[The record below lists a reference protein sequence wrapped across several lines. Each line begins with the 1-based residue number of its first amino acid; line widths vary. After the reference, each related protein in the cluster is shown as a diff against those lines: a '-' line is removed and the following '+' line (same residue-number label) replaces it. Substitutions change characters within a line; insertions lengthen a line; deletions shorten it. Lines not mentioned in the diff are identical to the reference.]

1 MEISQLE
8 IKKTI
13 LLQDY
18 TIINSSIKEMKLDD
32 IKDSISNLVA
42 SNTDLNDSK
51 YIRTEMEEITG
62 YGNIR
67 EMEKFLKNHKKELN
81 LTENQLLYINPY
93 DKITEIINETVDKY
107 EFDKRNGNLN
117 RNLTENN
124 LFYKKNKV
132 ENNLFKLWKENIE
145 DQFEFTP
152 IFDKDEFK
160 LFIDESHVNI
170 SDNKIYDLG
179 KKYNIEVIT
188 TEIEDIYPSCEKNN
202 IDELKDICFKKGNVE
217 YEIVDYK
224 KLDEKNTISYFA
236 LYRHDTDK
244 YNENGAISTLIIE
257 SKEDT
262 ELKNKS
268 SFLNNI
274 LLFPNLVTELE
285 NKFPEYKDKIEN
297 SLENSDKI
305 EVEFPNI
312 NDDFFELEKA
322 YTKEVE
328 VLKKAIK
335 ERIYNGVENIMGEMV
350 SIVKMNSFLEEQT
363 PLYLQQELQYRT
375 FQTKELLEKDDSYL
389 LITELKDSMK
399 KHLSDVL
406 ENVEGI
412 KSINTE
418 TFREKMENL
427 LLKTEK
433 ENIEE
438 KQTTHFKEKERE
450 KEL

>member
-1 MEISQLE
+1 MELNQLE

-32 IKDSISNLVA
+32 IKDNISNLVA

-62 YGNIR
+62 YGNTK
-67 EMEKFLKNHKKELN
+67 EMENFLKNHKKELN

-107 EFDKRNGNLN
+107 EFDKRKGNLN
-117 RNLTENN
+117 QNLSETN
-124 LFYKKNKV
+124 LFYKKNQV

-145 DQFEFTP
+145 TQFEFTP

-202 IDELKDICFKKGNVE
+202 IDELKDISFKKGNVE

-224 KLDEKNTISYFA
+224 KLDKKNTISYFA
-236 LYRHDTDK
+236 LYRHDIDK
-244 YNENGAISTLIIE
+244 YNENGAISTLILE
-257 SKEDT
+257 RKEDT
-262 ELKNKS
+262 ELKNKF
-268 SFLNNI
+268 SFVDNN
-274 LLFPNLVTELE
+274 LLFPNLIIELE

-297 SLENSDKI
+297 LLENSDKI
-305 EVEFPNI
+305 EVEFPDI

-328 VLKKAIK
+328 VLKKSIK
-335 ERIYNGVENIMGEMV
+335 ERIYNGVENMGEMV

-375 FQTKELLEKDDSYL
+375 FQTKNLLEKDDSYL

-399 KHLSDVL
+399 KHLPDIL

-412 KSINTE
+412 KSINTK
-418 TFREKMENL
+418 TFREKMENIL
-427 LLKTEK
+427 LNKEK

-438 KQTTHFKEKERE
+438 KQKTHFKEKERE

>member
-62 YGNIR
+62 YGNTN
-67 EMEKFLKNHKKELN
+67 EMENFLKNHRKELN

-107 EFDKRNGNLN
+107 EFDKRKGNLN
-117 RNLTENN
+117 QNQNLGETN
-124 LFYKKNKV
+124 LFYKKNQV

-145 DQFEFTP
+145 EQFEFTP

-179 KKYNIEVIT
+179 KKHNIEVVT
-188 TEIEDIYPSCEKNN
+188 TEIGEVYPSYEKNN
-202 IDELKDICFKKGNVE
+202 IDEIKDICFKKGNVE

-236 LYRHDTDK
+236 LYRHDIDK
-244 YNENGAISTLIIE
+244 YNENGVVSTLILE
-257 SKEDT
+257 NKEDT
-262 ELKNKS
+262 ELKS
-268 SFLNNI
+268 SFSFVNNNLI
-274 LLFPNLVTELE
+274 YPNLITELE

-297 SLENSDKI
+297 LLENRDKA

-328 VLKKAIK
+328 VLKKSIK

-399 KHLSDVL
+399 RHLPDIL

-427 LLKTEK
+427 LLKAEK
-433 ENIEE
+433 ENTAK
-438 KQTTHFKEKERE
+438 KQKTHFKEKE

>member
-1 MEISQLE
+1 MEINQLE

-18 TIINSSIKEMKLDD
+18 IVINSSIKEMKLDD

-42 SNTDLNDSK
+42 GNTDLDNSK

-62 YGNIR
+62 YGNTK
-67 EMEKFLKNHKKELN
+67 EMENFLKNHKKELN

-93 DKITEIINETVDKY
+93 DKIMEIINETVDKY

-117 RNLTENN
+117 QNLDENN
-124 LFYKKNKV
+124 LFYKKNQV

-145 DQFEFTP
+145 EQFEFTP

-160 LFIDESHVNI
+160 LFINESLVNI
-170 SDNKIYDLG
+170 SDNKIYDLE
-179 KKYNIEVIT
+179 KKYNIEIIT
-188 TEIEDIYPSCEKNN
+188 TEIGDIYPSYEKNN
-202 IDELKDICFKKGNVE
+202 IDEIKDISFKKGNVE
-217 YEIVDYK
+217 YEIIDYK
-224 KLDEKNTISYFA
+224 KLDEENTINYFA

-244 YNENGAISTLIIE
+244 YNENGAISTLILE
-257 SKEDT
+257 NKEDT
-262 ELKNKS
+262 ELKNKF
-268 SFLNNI
+268 SFVNNN
-274 LLFPNLVTELE
+274 LLYPNLITELE
-285 NKFPEYKDKIEN
+285 NKFPEYKEKIEN
-297 SLENSDKI
+297 LLENRDKI

-312 NDDFFELEKA
+312 NDDSFELEKA
-322 YTKEVE
+322 YNKEIG

-335 ERIYNGVENIMGEMV
+335 ERIYNGIENIMGEMV
-350 SIVKMNSFLEEQT
+350 SIVKMNSFLEEHT

-399 KHLSDVL
+399 KHLPDIL
-406 ENVEGI
+406 DNIDGI
-412 KSINTE
+412 KLINTE

-427 LLKTEK
+427 LLKAEK
-433 ENIEE
+433 ENTVE
-438 KQTTHFKEKERE
+438 KQKTHFKEKE

>member
-62 YGNIR
+62 YGNTK

-93 DKITEIINETVDKY
+93 DKIMEIINETVDKY
-107 EFDKRNGNLN
+107 EFDKRKGNLN
-117 RNLTENN
+117 QNLNETN
-124 LFYKKNKV
+124 LFYKKNQV

-188 TEIEDIYPSCEKNN
+188 TEIENIYPSYEKNN
-202 IDELKDICFKKGNVE
+202 IDELKDICLKKGNVE

-236 LYRHDTDK
+236 LYRHDIDK
-244 YNENGAISTLIIE
+244 YNENGAISTLILE

-262 ELKNKS
+262 ELKNKF
-268 SFLNNI
+268 SFVNNI
-274 LLFPNLVTELE
+274 LLFPNLITELE

-389 LITELKDSMK
+389 LITELKDNIK
-399 KHLSDVL
+399 KHLPDVL

-438 KQTTHFKEKERE
+438 KQKTHFKEKE

>member
-1 MEISQLE
+1 M
-8 IKKTI
+8 
-13 LLQDY
+13 
-18 TIINSSIKEMKLDD
+18 
-32 IKDSISNLVA
+32 
-42 SNTDLNDSK
+42 
-51 YIRTEMEEITG
+51 
-62 YGNIR
+62 
-67 EMEKFLKNHKKELN
+67 
-81 LTENQLLYINPY
+81 YINPY

-145 DQFEFTP
+145 IQFEFTP

-236 LYRHDTDK
+236 LYRHDNNK

-268 SFLNNI
+268 SFVNNI

-375 FQTKELLEKDDSYL
+375 FQTKKLLEKDDSYL

-399 KHLSDVL
+399 KHLPDIL

-438 KQTTHFKEKERE
+438 KQKTHFKEKKKNYNIKRHIF
-450 KEL
+450 L

>member
-1 MEISQLE
+1 METNQLE

-62 YGNIR
+62 YGNTK

-93 DKITEIINETVDKY
+93 DKIMEIINETVDKY
-107 EFDKRNGNLN
+107 EFDKRKGNLN
-117 RNLTENN
+117 QNLNETN
-124 LFYKKNKV
+124 LFYKKNQV

-188 TEIEDIYPSCEKNN
+188 TEIENIYPSYEKNN
-202 IDELKDICFKKGNVE
+202 IDELKDICLKKGNVE

-236 LYRHDTDK
+236 LYRHDIDK
-244 YNENGAISTLIIE
+244 YNEICF
-257 SKEDT
+257 K
-262 ELKNKS
+262 KS
-268 SFLNNI
+268 
-274 LLFPNLVTELE
+274 
-285 NKFPEYKDKIEN
+285 
-297 SLENSDKI
+297 
-305 EVEFPNI
+305 
-312 NDDFFELEKA
+312 
-322 YTKEVE
+322 
-328 VLKKAIK
+328 
-335 ERIYNGVENIMGEMV
+335 
-350 SIVKMNSFLEEQT
+350 
-363 PLYLQQELQYRT
+363 
-375 FQTKELLEKDDSYL
+375 
-389 LITELKDSMK
+389 
-399 KHLSDVL
+399 
-406 ENVEGI
+406 
-412 KSINTE
+412 
-418 TFREKMENL
+418 
-427 LLKTEK
+427 
-433 ENIEE
+433 
-438 KQTTHFKEKERE
+438 
-450 KEL
+450 

>member
-1 MEISQLE
+1 MEINQLD

-42 SNTDLNDSK
+42 GNTDLNDSK

-62 YGNIR
+62 YGNTK
-67 EMEKFLKNHKKELN
+67 EMENFLKNHKKELN

-93 DKITEIINETVDKY
+93 DKITEI
-107 EFDKRNGNLN
+107 NLN
-117 RNLTENN
+117 QNLGETN
-124 LFYKKNKV
+124 LFYKKNQV

-188 TEIEDIYPSCEKNN
+188 TEIENIYPSYEKNN

-236 LYRHDTDK
+236 LYRHDNNK

-268 SFLNNI
+268 SFVNNI

-399 KHLSDVL
+399 KHLPDVL

-427 LLKTEK
+427 LLKSEK
-433 ENIEE
+433 ENIEK
-438 KQTTHFKEKERE
+438 KQKTHFKEKE

>member
-32 IKDSISNLVA
+32 IKDGISNLVA

-62 YGNIR
+62 YGNTK
-67 EMEKFLKNHKKELN
+67 EMENFLKNHKKELN

-93 DKITEIINETVDKY
+93 DKIMEIINETVDKY
-107 EFDKRNGNLN
+107 EFDKRKGNLN
-117 RNLTENN
+117 QNLGETN
-124 LFYKKNKV
+124 LFYKKNQV

-145 DQFEFTP
+145 EQFEFTP

-160 LFIDESHVNI
+160 LFINESHVNI

-179 KKYNIEVIT
+179 KKHNIEVVT
-188 TEIEDIYPSCEKNN
+188 AEIEEIYPSYEKNN
-202 IDELKDICFKKGNVE
+202 IEEIKDISFKKGNVE
-217 YEIVDYK
+217 YEIIDYR
-224 KLDEKNTISYFA
+224 KLDKENTINYFA
-236 LYRHDTDK
+236 LYRHDIDK

-268 SFLNNI
+268 SFVNNI

-399 KHLSDVL
+399 KHLPDIL

-438 KQTTHFKEKERE
+438 KQKTHFKEKE

>member
-32 IKDSISNLVA
+32 IKDGISNLVA

-62 YGNIR
+62 YGNTK
-67 EMEKFLKNHKKELN
+67 EMENFLKNHKKELN

-93 DKITEIINETVDKY
+93 DKIMEIINETVDKY
-107 EFDKRNGNLN
+107 EFDKRKGNLN
-117 RNLTENN
+117 QNLGETN

-160 LFIDESHVNI
+160 LFINESHVNI

-179 KKYNIEVIT
+179 KKHNIEVVT
-188 TEIEDIYPSCEKNN
+188 AEIEEIYPSYEKNN
-202 IDELKDICFKKGNVE
+202 IEEIKDISFKKGNVE
-217 YEIVDYK
+217 YEIIDYR
-224 KLDEKNTISYFA
+224 KLDKENTINYFA
-236 LYRHDTDK
+236 LYRHDIDK
-244 YNENGAISTLIIE
+244 YNENGAISTLILE
-257 SKEDT
+257 NKEDT
-262 ELKNKS
+262 ELKNKF
-268 SFLNNI
+268 SFVNNI
-274 LLFPNLVTELE
+274 LLFPNLITELE

-389 LITELKDSMK
+389 LITELKDNIK
-399 KHLSDVL
+399 KHLPDVL

-438 KQTTHFKEKERE
+438 KQKTHFKEKE

>member
-1 MEISQLE
+1 MEINQLE

-32 IKDSISNLVA
+32 IKDGISNLVA

-62 YGNIR
+62 YGNTK
-67 EMEKFLKNHKKELN
+67 EMENFLKNHKKELN

-93 DKITEIINETVDKY
+93 DKIMEIINETVDKY
-107 EFDKRNGNLN
+107 EFDKRKGNLN
-117 RNLTENN
+117 QNLGETN
-124 LFYKKNKV
+124 LFYKKNQV

-145 DQFEFTP
+145 EQFEFTP

-160 LFIDESHVNI
+160 LFINESHVNI

-179 KKYNIEVIT
+179 KKHNIEVVT
-188 TEIEDIYPSCEKNN
+188 AEIEEIYPSYEKNN
-202 IDELKDICFKKGNVE
+202 IEEIKDISFKKGNVE
-217 YEIVDYK
+217 YEIIDYR
-224 KLDEKNTISYFA
+224 KLDKENTINYFA
-236 LYRHDTDK
+236 LYRHDIDK
-244 YNENGAISTLIIE
+244 YNENGAISTLILE
-257 SKEDT
+257 NKEDT
-262 ELKNKS
+262 ELKNKF
-268 SFLNNI
+268 SFVNNN
-274 LLFPNLVTELE
+274 LLFPNLITELE

-328 VLKKAIK
+328 VLKKSIK
-335 ERIYNGVENIMGEMV
+335 ERIYNGVENMGEMV

-375 FQTKELLEKDDSYL
+375 FQTKNLLEKDDSYL
-389 LITELKDSMK
+389 LITELKDTMK
-399 KHLSDVL
+399 RHLPDIL

-412 KSINTE
+412 KSIYTE

-427 LLKTEK
+427 LSNKEK
-433 ENIEE
+433 ENIEKTE
-438 KQTTHFKEKERE
+438 RNILKEKERE
-450 KEL
+450 F

>member
-1 MEISQLE
+1 MKISQLE

-42 SNTDLNDSK
+42 SNIDLNGSK

-67 EMEKFLKNHKKELN
+67 EMESFLKNHKKELN

-117 RNLTENN
+117 QNLTENN

-152 IFDKDEFK
+152 IFDKEEFK
-160 LFIDESHVNI
+160 IFIDESHVNI

-202 IDELKDICFKKGNVE
+202 IDEIKNISFKKGNVE

-236 LYRHDTDK
+236 LYRHDIDK
-244 YNENGAISTLIIE
+244 YNENGAISTLILE
-257 SKEDT
+257 NKEDT
-262 ELKNKS
+262 ELKNKL
-268 SFLNNI
+268 FFVNNI
-274 LLFPNLVTELE
+274 LLFPNLITELE

-328 VLKKAIK
+328 VLKKSIK

-399 KHLSDVL
+399 KHLPDVL

-438 KQTTHFKEKERE
+438 KQKTHFKEKE